1 MKVAGFFCIN
11 FTEYF
16 REAESYQD
24 RKKSKVNDCA
34 NEGAEDSHMP
44 VQLSLDDL
52 IDYTDW
58 ERQKWH
64 ERLRQQGNEVLKTGV
79 GPHGDGRFGTV
90 GDLVRHIF
98 SAEKRYVERLLVRPL
113 TDTSYV
119 PADNLEALFQFGD
132 ESRRELKDFVEAFP
146 AEKWDVPF
154 EFKLI
159 NSVLRV
165 TPKKIIVHVLVHE
178 MRHWAQIATLL
189 RQNGMT
195 GEFHDF
201 LFSTAMGG
209 ERERASC

>member
-1 MKVAGFFCIN
+1 
-11 FTEYF
+11 
-16 REAESYQD
+16 
-24 RKKSKVNDCA
+24 
-34 NEGAEDSHMP
+34 MP
-44 VQLSLDDL
+44 VQLGLEDL

-58 ERQKWH
+58 EREKWH
-64 ERLRQQGNEVLKTGV
+64 VRLGQKGSDVLQTGV
-79 GPHGDGRFGTV
+79 GAHSDGRFGNV
-90 GDLVRHIF
+90 GELVRHIF
-98 SAEKRYVERLLVRPL
+98 SAEKRYVERLLDRPL
-113 TDTSYV
+113 TDTGSV
-119 PADNLEALFQFGD
+119 PADNLEALFQLGN

-154 EFKLI
+154 EFKLM

-189 RQNGMT
+189 RLNGMT

-209 ERERASC
+209 EPRREHTTG